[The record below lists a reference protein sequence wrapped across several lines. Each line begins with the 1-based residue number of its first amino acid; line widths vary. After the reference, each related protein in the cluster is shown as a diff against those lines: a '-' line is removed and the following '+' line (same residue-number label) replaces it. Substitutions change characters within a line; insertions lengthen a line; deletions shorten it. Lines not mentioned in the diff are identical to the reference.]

1 MLHRDD
7 SFGIL
12 WGGGLG
18 DILVL
23 RPLLMGLE
31 AALDQPPYLLTT
43 ATHLS
48 GLFEQL
54 GLRAQLRILPRAP
67 VPALAELRRLNLKF
81 DWLYIGPHP
90 RIKTRMLAHVMRPR
104 RIWMRRHAGAG
115 AFLGEQIKADIDALG
130 LTGPAAIHVPYGGTW
145 PAALSSPGTSGN
157 HLLLH
162 PGAKGRWQTKL
173 WQDERWAE
181 LMGYL
186 LDESNLDLL
195 LVGVPEESS
204 HLEMLQ
210 GRQVRAQRARIKI
223 HTGLSL
229 EGLAQSIAQSR
240 GVICHNSG
248 VMHMAAMLEKPT
260 LVLTGSSPLY
270 WRPPYPHVVNLTS
283 GACNLACDQYRC
295 PVPFFNARCIR
306 ELSVT
311 EVLGKAREMGMI
323 PGVQARRTDSMRRV

>member
-1 MLHRDD
+1 MHKTLLRRED

-23 RPLLMGLE
+23 RPLLMALE
-31 AALDQPPYLLTT
+31 SALAQPPYLLTT

-54 GLRAQLRILPRAP
+54 DLRTRLRILPQAP
-67 VPALAELRRLNLKF
+67 AAALAELRRLDLKF
-81 DWLYIGPHP
+81 DWLYLGPHP
-90 RIKTRMLAHVMRPR
+90 RIKTRMLAHMMRPR
-104 RIWMRRHAGAG
+104 RIWGRRHAAVGP
-115 AFLGEQIKADIDALG
+115 FLSEQIRADIDAFG
-130 LTGPAAIHVPYGGTW
+130 LTLPGSIHEPYGGRW
-145 PAALSSPGTSGN
+145 PASLPPPGL
-157 HLLLH
+157 HRDYLLLH

-181 LMGYL
+181 FMARLLGESEVDLM
-186 LDESNLDLL
+186 
-195 LVGVPEESS
+195 LVGVPEESP
-204 HLEMLQ
+204 HLKMLQ
-210 GRQVRAQRARIKI
+210 AHQAVALRQRVSIR
-223 HTGLSL
+223 TDLPLL
-229 EGLAQSIAQSR
+229 ELAQHIAGSR

-248 VMHMAAMLEKPT
+248 VMHMAAMLGKPT

-311 EVLGKAREMGMI
+311 DVMGAVSKMGMI
-323 PGVQARRTDSMRRV
+323 G

>member
-1 MLHRDD
+1 MHHALLRREDN
-7 SFGIL
+7 FGIL

-23 RPLLMGLE
+23 RPLLMALE
-31 AALDQPPYLLTT
+31 SALDQPPYLLTT

-54 GLRAQLRILPRAP
+54 GLRTRLRILPT
-67 VPALAELRRLNLKF
+67 VPAAALAELRRLDLKF
-81 DWLYIGPHP
+81 DWLYLGPHP

-104 RIWMRRHAGAG
+104 RIWNRRHAAAG
-115 AFLGEQIKADIDALG
+115 SFLGEQIHADIDAFG
-130 LTGPAAIHVPYGGTW
+130 LTTPAAIHEPYGGCW
-145 PAALSSPGTSGN
+145 PASLPSPGTDGDY
-157 HLLLH
+157 LLLH
-162 PGAKGRWQTKL
+162 PGAKGRWRTKL
-173 WQDERWAE
+173 WQDDRWAE
-181 LMGYL
+181 FMGHL
-186 LDESNLDLL
+186 LQKSDFDLA

-210 GRQVRAQRARIKI
+210 TRQVVAQRHRVSVR
-223 HTGLSL
+223 TGLSL
-229 EGLAQSIAQSR
+229 QGLAQCIAASR

-248 VMHMAAMLEKPT
+248 VMHMAAMLGKPT

-311 EVLGKAREMGMI
+311 DVMGAVSKMGMI
-323 PGVQARRTDSMRRV
+323 G

>member
-1 MLHRDD
+1 MREAMLNRGD

-31 AALDQPPYLLTT
+31 DALDQPPYLLTT

-54 GLRAQLRILPRAP
+54 GLRTQLRILPQAP
-67 VPALAELRRLNLKF
+67 SAALAELRRLNLKF
-81 DWLYIGPHP
+81 DWLYLGPHP

-104 RIWMRRHAGAG
+104 RIWLRRDAGAG
-115 AFLGEQIKADIDALG
+115 VFLGEQIQADIDAFG
-130 LTGPAAIHVPYGGTW
+130 LVAPASIHLPYGGKW
-145 PAALSSPGTSGN
+145 PAALTSPGTRDD

-181 LMGYL
+181 LMGQL
-186 LDESNLDLL
+186 LDGSDLDLV
-195 LVGVPEESS
+195 LVGVPEESP
-204 HLEMLQ
+204 HLEILRA
-210 GRQVRAQRARIKI
+210 RQVEAQRPRIKI

-229 EGLAQSIAQSR
+229 QGLAQSIAGSR

-248 VMHMAAMLEKPT
+248 VMHMAAMLGKPT
-260 LVLTGSSPLY
+260 LVLTGSSPPY
-270 WRPPYPHVVNLTS
+270 WRPPYPHVTNLTS

-295 PVPFFNARCIR
+295 PVPFFDARCIR
-306 ELSVT
+306 ELAVT
-311 EVLGKAREMGMI
+311 EVMGKAREMGMI
-323 PGVQARRTDSMRRV
+323 P

>member
-1 MLHRDD
+1 MREAMLHRGDT
-7 SFGIL
+7 FGIL

-54 GLRAQLRILPRAP
+54 DLRTQLRILPQAP
-67 VPALAELRRLNLKF
+67 APALAELRRLNLKF

-104 RIWMRRHAGAG
+104 RIWLRRDAGAG
-115 AFLGEQIKADIDALG
+115 AFLGEQIQADIHAFG
-130 LTGPAAIHVPYGGTW
+130 LAGPASIHIPYGGKW
-145 PAALSSPGTSGN
+145 PAAQPSSGSGGH

-181 LMGYL
+181 LMGQL
-186 LDESNLDLL
+186 LDGSDLDLM
-195 LVGVPEESS
+195 LVGVPEESA

-210 GRQVRAQRARIKI
+210 ARQAETQRSRIKM

-229 EGLAQSIAQSR
+229 QGLAQGIAQSR

-248 VMHMAAMLEKPT
+248 VMHMAAMLGKPT
-260 LVLTGSSPLY
+260 LVLTGSSPRY
-270 WRPPYPHVVNLTS
+270 WRPPYPHVANLTS
-283 GACNLACDQYRC
+283 GACHLACDQYRC

-323 PGVQARRTDSMRRV
+323 P

>member
-1 MLHRDD
+1 MREAMLHRDD
-7 SFGIL
+7 TFGIL

-31 AALDQPPYLLTT
+31 VALDQPPYLLTT

-54 GLRAQLRILPRAP
+54 GLRTQLRILPRAP
-67 VPALAELRRLNLKF
+67 AAALAELRRLNLQF
-81 DWLYIGPHP
+81 DWLYLGPHP

-104 RIWMRRHAGAG
+104 RIWLRRHAQSG
-115 AFLGEQIKADIDALG
+115 AFLGEQIQADIGAFG
-130 LTGPAAIHVPYGGTW
+130 LTGPASIHAPYGGKW
-145 PAALSSPGTSGN
+145 PTALPSPGAGGK

-162 PGAKGRWQTKL
+162 PGAKGRWRTKL

-181 LMGYL
+181 LMRHL
-186 LDESNLDLL
+186 LNESDLDLL

-210 GRQVRAQRARIKI
+210 ARQAGSERTRIKLNM
-223 HTGLSL
+223 GLSL
-229 EGLAQSIAQSR
+229 QGLAQSISESS

-248 VMHMAAMLEKPT
+248 VMHMAAMLGKPT

-283 GACNLACDQYRC
+283 GACSLACDQYRC

-311 EVLGKAREMGMI
+311 KVLITAREMGLI
-323 PGVQARRTDSMRRV
+323 PGLKAGGRT